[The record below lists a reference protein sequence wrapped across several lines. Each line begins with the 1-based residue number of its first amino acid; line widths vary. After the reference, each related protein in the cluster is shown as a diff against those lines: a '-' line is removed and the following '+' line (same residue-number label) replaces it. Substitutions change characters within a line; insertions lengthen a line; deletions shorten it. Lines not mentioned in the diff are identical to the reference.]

1 MQTGDASRRAPSP
14 PRRIEP
20 GRRSCYQYIRYTMA
34 RTASLTAGRPD
45 RADHPEDGMAQ
56 RLGREGCK
64 RCIGRDVKVGT
75 HDAVALDVLFQDGGA
90 LVGTQFGDLHALG
103 VAASRQSDL
112 PGGAGIADPVYRA
125 KGSRRPERRYGERR
139 GARRAEP
146 GHRARP
152 GRSAQHRRGP
162 EQPGIAGHECWRLC
176 TGGSAQRRGP
186 EPVRALGDS
195 GHVAERLWALGIVKT
210 SERDYARAAE
220 ALEESL
226 ALRRERGDAQG
237 AAVSQATLGV
247 VALNVGDLARARALL
262 EEALETHRGRNDR
275 WGQALVQAMLGHVE
289 VESGAVGRARE
300 LFGESAAGLQAIG
313 NVLYLPWCL
322 EGLVGVAAAS
332 GHAVRAARLCG
343 AHEVLR
349 ERIGSAMLPLY
360 PAGYERAC
368 ATARA
373 ALSDADF
380 AAAVAAGRSSPV
392 EIVIAAALEPA
403 GETAP

>member
-1 MQTGDASRRAPSP
+1 M
-14 PRRIEP
+14 
-20 GRRSCYQYIRYTMA
+20 
-34 RTASLTAGRPD
+34 
-45 RADHPEDGMAQ
+45 
-56 RLGREGCK
+56 
-64 RCIGRDVKVGT
+64 
-75 HDAVALDVLFQDGGA
+75 
-90 LVGTQFGDLHALG
+90 
-103 VAASRQSDL
+103 
-112 PGGAGIADPVYRA
+112 
-125 KGSRRPERRYGERR
+125 
-139 GARRAEP
+139 
-146 GHRARP
+146 
-152 GRSAQHRRGP
+152 
-162 EQPGIAGHECWRLC
+162 
-176 TGGSAQRRGP
+176 
-186 EPVRALGDS
+186 
-195 GHVAERLWALGIVKT
+195 AERLWALGIVKT

-247 VALNVGDLARARALL
+247 VALNIGDLARARALL
-262 EEALETHRGRNDR
+262 EEALETHRRRNDR

-289 VESGAVGRARE
+289 LESGAVGRARE

>member
-1 MQTGDASRRAPSP
+1 M
-14 PRRIEP
+14 
-20 GRRSCYQYIRYTMA
+20 
-34 RTASLTAGRPD
+34 
-45 RADHPEDGMAQ
+45 
-56 RLGREGCK
+56 
-64 RCIGRDVKVGT
+64 
-75 HDAVALDVLFQDGGA
+75 
-90 LVGTQFGDLHALG
+90 
-103 VAASRQSDL
+103 
-112 PGGAGIADPVYRA
+112 
-125 KGSRRPERRYGERR
+125 
-139 GARRAEP
+139 
-146 GHRARP
+146 
-152 GRSAQHRRGP
+152 
-162 EQPGIAGHECWRLC
+162 
-176 TGGSAQRRGP
+176 
-186 EPVRALGDS
+186 
-195 GHVAERLWALGIVKT
+195 AERLWALGIVKT

-289 VESGAVGRARE
+289 LESGAVGRARE